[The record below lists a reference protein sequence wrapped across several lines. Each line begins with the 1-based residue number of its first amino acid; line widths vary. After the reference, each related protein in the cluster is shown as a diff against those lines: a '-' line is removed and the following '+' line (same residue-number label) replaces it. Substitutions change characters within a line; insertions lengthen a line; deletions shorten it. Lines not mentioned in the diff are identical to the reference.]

1 MITLEYFN
9 GTEWV
14 FAGKYGNEHI
24 AWSSL
29 GSDYVGYRTVNE
41 NGKVLTDKSAKEEK

>member
-9 GTEWV
+9 GIEWI
-14 FAGKYGNEHI
+14 FAGKYGNEHL

-29 GSDYVGYRTVNE
+29 GYDCVDYRTVDE
-41 NGKVLTDKSAKEEK
+41 NGKVLTDKSSQS